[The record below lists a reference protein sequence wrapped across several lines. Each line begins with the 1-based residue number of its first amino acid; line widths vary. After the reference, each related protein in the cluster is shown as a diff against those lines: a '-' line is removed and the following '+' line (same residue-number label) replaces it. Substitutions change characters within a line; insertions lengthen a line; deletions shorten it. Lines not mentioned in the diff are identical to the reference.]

1 MGSSDLMPRNLDNR
15 VEILFPVS
23 TEYIPIVRDVILGV
37 QLKDNL
43 KARLLLPNGK
53 TERIYPQ
60 PEEEELDSQLW
71 MLENTGSWDLNSR
84 KG

>member
-1 MGSSDLMPRNLDNR
+1 MGSADLMPRNLDNR

-23 TEYIPIVRDVILGV
+23 SEYIPVVRDVILGTH
-37 QLKDNL
+37 LKDNV

-71 MLENTGSWDLNSR
+71 MLENSRSWDLSYK